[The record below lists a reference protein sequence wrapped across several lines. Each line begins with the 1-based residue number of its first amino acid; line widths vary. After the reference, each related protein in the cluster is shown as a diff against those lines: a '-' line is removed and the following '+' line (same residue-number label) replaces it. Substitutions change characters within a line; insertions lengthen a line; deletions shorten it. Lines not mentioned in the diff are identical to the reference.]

1 MKVIRELHIRAVA
14 AILIW
19 IAVALLLLNNFFRSE
34 WLFLIPIA
42 IILLA
47 VLLYFVPRLR
57 K

>member
-1 MKVIRELHIRAVA
+1 MKVSRELHIRTVA

-42 IILLA
+42 FILLA